1 MAATIGI
8 VLTPPNKDSEILW
21 TCVSFYRIFAA
32 WTWHPIDSFADAL
45 MAGAAVVAGIIFWFT
60 FRHLEQDEKM
70 DFESRDVRHTSTGAS
85 SAVQEDFS
93 DSDSLGKTNTHPLKK
108 EV

>member
-1 MAATIGI
+1 
-8 VLTPPNKDSEILW
+8 
-21 TCVSFYRIFAA
+21 
-32 WTWHPIDSFADAL
+32 

-60 FRHLEQDEKM
+60 FRHLDEQDEM
-70 DFESRDVRHTSTGAS
+70 MGFESRDVGHASTGAS

-93 DSDSLGKTNTHPLKK
+93 DSASLGNTNTHPLKK